1 MALKE
6 HYLMEDWQQMLDEV
20 ENIMNTSINALHM
33 AENAE
38 FSSKREVMLKLER
51 SLDTLHALNRKKI
64 DRDISEQ
71 ATSYLRRHMF

>member
-1 MALKE
+1 MLKE
-6 HYLMEDWQQMLDEV
+6 HYLMEDWPQMLDEV

-51 SLDTLHALNRKKI
+51 SLDTLRILNQKKV
-64 DRDISEQ
+64 DRENTQ
-71 ATSYLRRHMF
+71 VNEYLRRHMF

>member
-1 MALKE
+1 MLKE
-6 HYLMEDWQQMLDEV
+6 HYLMEDWPQMLDEV

-51 SLDTLHALNRKKI
+51 SLDTLRILNRKKI
-64 DRDISEQ
+64 DRENNQ
-71 ATSYLRRHMF
+71 VNEYLRRHMF

>member
-1 MALKE
+1 
-6 HYLMEDWQQMLDEV
+6 MEDWQQMLDEV